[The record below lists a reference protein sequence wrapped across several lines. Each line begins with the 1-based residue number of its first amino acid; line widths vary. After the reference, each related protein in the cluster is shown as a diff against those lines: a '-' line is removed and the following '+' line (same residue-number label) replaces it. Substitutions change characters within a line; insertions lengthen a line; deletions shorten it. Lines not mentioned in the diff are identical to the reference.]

1 LQRLARNEL
10 LGNWPGAVLPHAII
24 LWNIVALH
32 LEANDQTYP
41 ILIRL
46 QLQEAAEASSGSSER
61 LFELNLGGEA
71 VTIAP
76 DRQNR
81 QLAAAMPVS
90 HGAVLRL
97 ESAVYVDPIP
107 LAGVADIVEQQVVL
121 LGSGRLHTRLDTP
134 PLINRRHPDSCL
146 APFGGLCGR
155 RAVVRQGLLR
165 CAP

>member
-1 LQRLARNEL
+1 MSPR
-10 LGNWPGAVLPHAII
+10 GAQPPVVRFGSIAFAP
-24 LWNIVALH
+24 IVALH

-81 QLAAAMPVS
+81 QLAAAMSVS
-90 HGAVLRL
+90 DRAVLRID
-97 ESAVYVDPIP
+97 SAV
-107 LAGVADIVEQQVVL
+107 
-121 LGSGRLHTRLDTP
+121 
-134 PLINRRHPDSCL
+134 
-146 APFGGLCGR
+146 
-155 RAVVRQGLLR
+155 
-165 CAP
+165 

>member
-1 LQRLARNEL
+1 MPYSESLSLVGSDRTR
-10 LGNWPGAVLPHAII
+10 GAQPPVVRFGSIAFAP
-24 LWNIVALH
+24 IVALH
-32 LEANDQTYP
+32 LEASDQTYP

-97 ESAVYVDPIP
+97 KSAVYVDPIP
-107 LAGVADIVEQQVVL
+107 LPWP
-121 LGSGRLHTRLDTP
+121 T
-134 PLINRRHPDSCL
+134 
-146 APFGGLCGR
+146 
-155 RAVVRQGLLR
+155 
-165 CAP
+165 